1 MLAPMEWV
9 NEPPCTE
16 LDVERED
23 LARGLLVLHGP
34 RGIARAKGGVMAAMG
49 TAFAM
54 GAVAFLRMPFPKA
67 WKIIPALMAAT
78 GGGVAALGVTT
89 AVSDVKI
96 EVERGK
102 GIRWAWR
109 ARPMPERE
117 VRVAARDI
125 ADFEVKTNVT
135 RSSGEFSFQQSS
147 QTSYSLMLITREGKA
162 YSVEEFA
169 LSKQAEL
176 RRDQI
181 QRALGTKGKANPKAG
196 SPGKKPAR
204 KRA

>member
-1 MLAPMEWV
+1 MLGPMEWF

-23 LARGLLVLHGP
+23 ATKGLLVLRGP
-34 RGIARAKGGVMAAMG
+34 RGIARAKGGLVAAMG

-78 GGGVAALGVTT
+78 GGGVAAVGVTT
-89 AVSDVKI
+89 AVSEVKI
-96 EVERGK
+96 EVQRGK
-102 GIRWAWR
+102 GIRWTWR
-109 ARPMPERE
+109 PRPMPERSAF
-117 VRVAARDI
+117 VATGDI

-181 QRALGTKGKANPKAG
+181 QRALGAKAAGKTRKNA
-196 SPGKKPAR
+196 KKKTA
-204 KRA
+204 